1 VKGDNTILR
10 KPKVST
16 IEASDI
22 RPVSAWLHGEIESD
36 GNAEIVA
43 KGFVWGE
50 DSDLNDGAELAI
62 SDDSTA
68 FAAKLMGLVSGTT

>member
-1 VKGDNTILR
+1 MKGDNTILR